1 MAAFHNAVAVQSQ
14 SQMETYRFDIGAGVG
29 MSGYLGD
36 ANGGNPFS
44 HPGVGLNASLR
55 YLANTR
61 LAFRGILT
69 AASLS
74 GSTKDMSNV
83 LPGGA
88 AYDFKSWVYD
98 LGARAEFNFFN
109 YGLGKEYQQM
119 SRFSP
124 YLSLGMGVTMAS
136 VEGDTFTAAT
146 LPMGVGVKY
155 KLQPRVNLG
164 LEFTMTKVFGDH
176 IDGKD
181 LSDIYL
187 IKSSFLKNTDW
198 YSSLMISLSYEFGER
213 CVTCHR
219 ID

>member
-1 MAAFHNAVAVQSQ
+1 MAAFSHAAHAQSQ
-14 SQMETYRFDIGAGVG
+14 SQMENYRFDIGAGVG

-36 ANGGNPFS
+36 ANESNLFS
-44 HPGVGLNASLR
+44 HPGVGLNASFR
-55 YLANTR
+55 YLVNTR
-61 LAFRGILT
+61 WAFRGTVT

-74 GSTKDMSNV
+74 GSTENMSNV

-88 AYDFKSWVYD
+88 AYNFKSWVYD

-109 YGLGKEYQQM
+109 YGLGKGYQQM

-124 YLSLGMGVTMAS
+124 YLSLGAGVVMAS
-136 VEGDTFTAAT
+136 VEGDTFTAMSI
-146 LPMGVGVKY
+146 PMGLGVKY

-164 LEFTMTKVFGDH
+164 LEFTMTKVLGDH

-181 LSDIYL
+181 LSDIYM

-198 YSSLMISLSYEFGER
+198 YSTLMFSISYEFGER

>member
-1 MAAFHNAVAVQSQ
+1 MAAIPHAADAQSQ

-36 ANGGNPFS
+36 ANESSLFS

-55 YLANTR
+55 YLVNTR
-61 LAFRGILT
+61 WAFRGTFT

-74 GSTKDMSNV
+74 GSTADMNNV

-109 YGLGKEYQQM
+109 YGLGKSYQQM
-119 SRFSP
+119 SRFTP
-124 YLSLGMGVTMAS
+124 YLSLGIGVVMAS
-136 VEGDTFTAAT
+136 VEGDTFTAAA

-155 KLQPRVNLG
+155 KLKPRVNLG
-164 LEFTMTKVFGDH
+164 LEFTMTKVFGDN
-176 IDGKD
+176 IDGKE
-181 LSDIYL
+181 LSDLYL

-198 YSSLMISLSYEFGER
+198 YSTLMFSISYEFGER